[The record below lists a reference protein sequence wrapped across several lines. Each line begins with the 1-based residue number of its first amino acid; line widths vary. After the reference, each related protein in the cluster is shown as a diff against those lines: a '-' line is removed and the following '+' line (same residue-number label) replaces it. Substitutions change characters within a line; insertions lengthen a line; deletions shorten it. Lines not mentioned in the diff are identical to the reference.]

1 MTLGR
6 TTCMFGWFRA
16 LVVTGTLL
24 MAAGQVAAETQW
36 HLQPIAELRTAQL
49 DGRVSAE
56 ELTRHF
62 LQRIGSI
69 DGELSSVLAVD
80 PTAVEQARVL
90 DQLRKSGAQPG
101 PLHGIPILIK
111 DNIETQSQPTTAG
124 SFALEG
130 NLTERDAP
138 LVSSLREAG
147 AVILG
152 KTNLSEWANFRGDN
166 SSSGWSAVGGQT
178 RNPYDLTRTPC
189 GSSAGSG
196 AAVGAGLAP
205 VAIGTE
211 TNGSIVCPAAAN
223 GNVGIKPT
231 VGLISRTH
239 IVPISHTQDTAG
251 PMAMNV
257 DDATIVLAAMMGADP
272 ADESTAERP
281 PWAADEL
288 LEALDNSTL
297 EGLRIGVMRGLSS
310 FHPKVD
316 EAYNRAVEQLR
327 EAGAEII
334 DDVTLDWPEG
344 FWADAYTVLLHEF
357 RHTLNQYLGSLPD
370 GSLQQLDLAD
380 LIEFNR
386 QHAETQLPWFG
397 QEHFERAE
405 ATEGIESKEYL
416 EALERVR
423 KATREQGIDRL
434 LQDHELDLLVSPTGG
449 PAWKIDWVTGD
460 HFGGGSAGLAAI
472 SGYPA
477 VTVPM
482 AMIHGLPVGL
492 SFFNGRY
499 GEPTLIRAAQA
510 FERHRAPLPRP
521 ALRPGQTP

>member
-1 MTLGR
+1 MNLSCTN
-6 TTCMFGWFRA
+6 CIFRRIKGLIVA
-16 LVVTGTLL
+16 GTLL
-24 MAAGQVAAETQW
+24 IAAGQLAAETPW
-36 HLQPIAELRTAQL
+36 HLQSIAELRTAQL
-49 DGRVSAE
+49 EGRISAE
-56 ELTRHF
+56 ALSRHF
-62 LQRIGSI
+62 LQRIDKI
-69 DGELSSVLAVD
+69 DDQLSSVLAVD
-80 PTAVEQARVL
+80 PTAIEQARIL
-90 DQLRKSGAQPG
+90 DQLRESGAQTG

-111 DNIETQSQPTTAG
+111 DNIETRSQPTTAG
-124 SFALEG
+124 SLALVDNNTG
-130 NLTERDAP
+130 RDAP
-138 LVSSLREAG
+138 LVTSLREAG
-147 AVILG
+147 AVIIG

-196 AAVGAGLAP
+196 AAVGARLAP
-205 VAIGTE
+205 AAIGTE

-223 GNVGIKPT
+223 GNVGIKPS
-231 VGLISRTH
+231 VGLVSRTH

-251 PMAMNV
+251 PMAMTV
-257 DDATIVLAAMMGADP
+257 ADAAVVLAAMMGVDP
-272 ADESTAERP
+272 ADETTVERP
-281 PWAADEL
+281 PRGPEEL

-310 FHPKVD
+310 FHPRVD
-316 EAYNRAVEQLR
+316 DIYSQAVEQLR
-327 EAGAEII
+327 EGGAEII
-334 DDVTLDWPEG
+334 DDVRLDWPEG
-344 FWADAYTVLLHEF
+344 FWGDAYTVLLHEF
-357 RHTLNQYLGSLPD
+357 RHTLNLYLAGLPD
-370 GSLQQLDLAD
+370 ESLQQLDLAE

-386 QHAETQLPWFG
+386 QNAETQLPWFG

-405 ATEGIESKEYL
+405 ATEGIESEEYL

-434 LQDHELDLLVSPTGG
+434 LEEHDLDLLVSPTGG

-482 AMIHGLPVGL
+482 GMIHGLPVGL
-492 SFFNGRY
+492 SFFNSRY
-499 GEPTLIRAAQA
+499 GEPTLISAAAA
-510 FERHRAPLPRP
+510 FEMQRGPLPRP
-521 ALRPGQTP
+521 ALQAGHTP

>member
-1 MTLGR
+1 MQPKQHMTAPLGQLLLAA
-6 TTCMFGWFRA
+6 TLAMSVA
-16 LVVTGTLL
+16 LESS
-24 MAAGQVAAETQW
+24 AAAEW
-36 HLQPIAELRTAQL
+36 HEADIAELRAAQIEGKL
-49 DGRVSAE
+49 SAE
-56 ELTRHF
+56 ELTRYF
-62 LQRIGSI
+62 LDRIERL
-69 DGELSSVLAVD
+69 DGKLASVLAVD
-80 PTAVEQARVL
+80 PTALAQARSL
-90 DQLRKSGAQPG
+90 DQALAGGQAAG

-111 DNIETQSQPTTAG
+111 DNIETRDQPTTAG
-124 SFALEG
+124 SVALAD
-130 NLTERDAP
+130 NHTRRDAP
-138 LVSSLREAG
+138 LIGALRSAG

-152 KTNLSEWANFRGDN
+152 KTNLSEWANFRGNN
-166 SSSGWSAVGGQT
+166 SSSGWSSLGGQT

-189 GSSAGSG
+189 GSSSGSG
-196 AAVGAGLAP
+196 AAVAAGLAP
-205 VAIGTE
+205 IAIGTE

-223 GNVGIKPT
+223 GTVGIKPT
-231 VGLISRTH
+231 VGLVSRTH

-251 PMAMNV
+251 PMAMTV
-257 DDATIVLAAMMGADP
+257 ADAAVVLAAMMGADS
-272 ADESTAERP
+272 ADESTTERP

-316 EAYNRAVEQLR
+316 EAYDRAVEQLR

-357 RHTLNQYLGSLPD
+357 RHTLNQYLASLPD

-386 QHAETQLPWFG
+386 QHAGTQLPWFG

-405 ATEGIESKEYL
+405 ATEGIESNEYL

-423 KATREQGIDRL
+423 KATREEGIDRL
-434 LQDHELDLLVSPTGG
+434 LQEHALDLLVSPTGG

-492 SFFNGRY
+492 SFFSGRY

-510 FERHRAPLPRP
+510 FERHRGPLPRP
-521 ALRPGQTP
+521 ALRPGHTP